1 MKKILLLGFAAL
13 GATAFA
19 ASNTFKVQVFQDS
32 VVEGKTLKAGEYKL
46 AIENGNAVISEGK
59 ESIHVPAREETEPNK
74 ISATELIYHDNTQLQ
89 EIRIGGTHTRII
101 FEGATPMNSGM

>member
-1 MKKILLLGFAAL
+1 MKKTLLLGFVAL

-19 ASNTFKVQVFQDS
+19 ASNSFKVQLFQDS

-46 AIENGNAVISEGK
+46 SIENGHALISEGK
-59 ESIHVPAREETEPNK
+59 ESIQVPARAETEPNK

-89 EIRIGGTHTRII
+89 EVRIGGTHTRIV
-101 FEGATPMNSGM
+101 FEGATPM